1 MNNSQFVFFLA
12 ARLGCSPE
20 TAEQYITTIVKW
32 LGNTVVDSGELIIR
46 DFGKFVVEKRN
57 EHIVID
63 AATKKR
69 TLIPPQLLM
78 RFVAYPLLDE
88 EEKGGYVAMEKV
100 ASVVAGQLKIAS
112 NVSEKAVMEFFKAL
126 LHVMNNDGEVAISG
140 LGEFQLTKMQ
150 VGNHVY
156 GKVTFRPDETLAGLV
171 NRPFSYFQPVAL
183 HEGVNFDDTEVL
195 SDDDDPAI
203 TADTFVIKTVDEAEN
218 MAETPI
224 QTPESTLEKTESDD
238 SDNLEKLDDSEPSE
252 SSEPSEFSE
261 FSESSESSEYSEY
274 SDNSE
279 SSENSE
285 TTNDAT
291 AVDIPVPAPASD
303 VVAPIVPATV
313 NPDAPEE
320 PAPPTKR
327 NFTGLAVLLGAVAI
341 IGLVIFFFNQTGDEE
356 GNAVASNVSL
366 TADSAL
372 VAENDSI
379 STTSA
384 LPENEATDTIDFDAM
399 NAQIPYGAYDI
410 VAIDTVIT
418 VGKGQTAL
426 SISKMM
432 LGTEYTIYIV
442 VANDGNDQPQPGQP
456 YRIPKL
462 QLRSKK

>member
-112 NVSEKAVMEFFKAL
+112 NVSEQAVMEFFKAL

-183 HEGVNFDDTEVL
+183 HEGVTFDDTEVL

-218 MAETPI
+218 MAETPS

-238 SDNLEKLDDSEPSE
+238 SDNLEKLDDSES
-252 SSEPSEFSE
+252 SE

-285 TTNDAT
+285 PINDAS

-303 VVAPIVPATV
+303 VVAPIVPATS
-313 NPDAPEE
+313 NPDAPIEE

-327 NFTGLAVLLGAVAI
+327 NFTGLAVLLGVVAI
-341 IGLVIFFFNQTGDEE
+341 IGLVIFFFNHTGEE
-356 GNAVASNVSL
+356 EENAVASNVSL

-384 LPENEATDTIDFDAM
+384 LPENEASDTIDFDAM

>member
-183 HEGVNFDDTEVL
+183 HEGVTFDDTEVL

-218 MAETPI
+218 MAETPS
-224 QTPESTLEKTESDD
+224 QTPESTLEKTELDD
-238 SDNLEKLDDSEPSE
+238 SDNLEKLDDSEPSD
-252 SSEPSEFSE
+252 
-261 FSESSESSEYSEY
+261 SSESSEYSEY

-285 TTNDAT
+285 TTNDAS

-303 VVAPIVPATV
+303 VVAPIVPATS
-313 NPDAPEE
+313 NPDAPIEE

-341 IGLVIFFFNQTGDEE
+341 IGLVIFFFNHTGEE
-356 GNAVASNVSL
+356 EENAVASNVSL

-384 LPENEATDTIDFDAM
+384 LPENEASDTIDFDAM

>member
-183 HEGVNFDDTEVL
+183 HEGVTFDDTEVL

-218 MAETPI
+218 MAETPS
-224 QTPESTLEKTESDD
+224 QTPESTLEKTELDD
-238 SDNLEKLDDSEPSE
+238 SDNLEKLDDSEPSD
-252 SSEPSEFSE
+252 
-261 FSESSESSEYSEY
+261 SSESSEYSEY

-285 TTNDAT
+285 TTNDAS

-303 VVAPIVPATV
+303 AVAPIVPATS
-313 NPDAPEE
+313 NPDAPIEE

-341 IGLVIFFFNQTGDEE
+341 IGLVIFFFNHTGEE
-356 GNAVASNVSL
+356 EENAVASNVSL

-384 LPENEATDTIDFDAM
+384 LPENEASDTIDFDAM

>member
-183 HEGVNFDDTEVL
+183 HEGVTFDDTEVL

-218 MAETPI
+218 MAETPS

-238 SDNLEKLDDSEPSE
+238 SDNLEKLDDSES
-252 SSEPSEFSE
+252 SE

-285 TTNDAT
+285 TTNDAS

-303 VVAPIVPATV
+303 VVAPIVPATS
-313 NPDAPEE
+313 NPDAPIEE

-327 NFTGLAVLLGAVAI
+327 NFTGLAVLLGVVAI
-341 IGLVIFFFNQTGDEE
+341 IGLVIFFFNHTGEE
-356 GNAVASNVSL
+356 EENAVASDVSL

-384 LPENEATDTIDFDAM
+384 LPENEASDTIDFDAM

>member
-1 MNNSQFVFFLA
+1 
-12 ARLGCSPE
+12 
-20 TAEQYITTIVKW
+20 
-32 LGNTVVDSGELIIR
+32 
-46 DFGKFVVEKRN
+46 
-57 EHIVID
+57 
-63 AATKKR
+63 
-69 TLIPPQLLM
+69 
-78 RFVAYPLLDE
+78 
-88 EEKGGYVAMEKV
+88 
-100 ASVVAGQLKIAS
+100 
-112 NVSEKAVMEFFKAL
+112 
-126 LHVMNNDGEVAISG
+126 
-140 LGEFQLTKMQ
+140 
-150 VGNHVY
+150 
-156 GKVTFRPDETLAGLV
+156 
-171 NRPFSYFQPVAL
+171 
-183 HEGVNFDDTEVL
+183 
-195 SDDDDPAI
+195 
-203 TADTFVIKTVDEAEN
+203 
-218 MAETPI
+218 
-224 QTPESTLEKTESDD
+224 LEKTESDD
-238 SDNLEKLDDSEPSE
+238 SDNLEKLDDSESSE
-252 SSEPSEFSE
+252 SSAS
-261 FSESSESSEYSEY
+261 SESSESSEY

-285 TTNDAT
+285 TTNDAS

-303 VVAPIVPATV
+303 VVAPIVPATS
-313 NPDAPEE
+313 NPDAPIEE

-327 NFTGLAVLLGAVAI
+327 NFTGLAVLLGVVAI
-341 IGLVIFFFNQTGDEE
+341 IGLVIFFFNHTGEE
-356 GNAVASNVSL
+356 EENAVASNVSL

-384 LPENEATDTIDFDAM
+384 LPENEASDTIDFDAM

>member
-183 HEGVNFDDTEVL
+183 HEGVTFDDTEVL

-218 MAETPI
+218 MAETPS

-238 SDNLEKLDDSEPSE
+238 SDNLEKLDDSES
-252 SSEPSEFSE
+252 SE

-291 AVDIPVPAPASD
+291 VVDIPVPAPASD
-303 VVAPIVPATV
+303 VVAPIVPATS
-313 NPDAPEE
+313 NPDAPIEE

-327 NFTGLAVLLGAVAI
+327 NFTGQAVLLGVVAI
-341 IGLVIFFFNQTGDEE
+341 IGLVIFFFNHTGEE
-356 GNAVASNVSL
+356 EENAVASDVSL

>member
-78 RFVAYPLLDE
+78 RFMAYPLLDE

-183 HEGVNFDDTEVL
+183 HEGVTFDDTEVL

-203 TADTFVIKTVDEAEN
+203 TADTFVIKTIDEAEN
-218 MAETPI
+218 MAETPS

-238 SDNLEKLDDSEPSE
+238 SDNLEKLDDSEPSD
-252 SSEPSEFSE
+252 
-261 FSESSESSEYSEY
+261 SSESSEYSEY

-285 TTNDAT
+285 TTNDAS

-303 VVAPIVPATV
+303 VVGPIVPATS

-327 NFTGLAVLLGAVAI
+327 NFTGLAVLLGVVAI
-341 IGLVIFFFNQTGDEE
+341 IGLVIFFFNHTGEE
-356 GNAVASNVSL
+356 EENAVASNVSL

-384 LPENEATDTIDFDAM
+384 LPENEASDTIDFDAM

>member
-238 SDNLEKLDDSEPSE
+238 SDNLEKLDDSES
-252 SSEPSEFSE
+252 SE

>member
-100 ASVVAGQLKIAS
+100 AAVVAGQLKIAS

-183 HEGVNFDDTEVL
+183 HEGVTFDDTEVL

-218 MAETPI
+218 MAETPS

-238 SDNLEKLDDSEPSE
+238 SDNLEKLDDSES
-252 SSEPSEFSE
+252 SE

-291 AVDIPVPAPASD
+291 VVDIPVPAPASD
-303 VVAPIVPATV
+303 VVAPIVPATS
-313 NPDAPEE
+313 NPDAPIEE

-327 NFTGLAVLLGAVAI
+327 NFTGLAVLLGVVAI
-341 IGLVIFFFNQTGDEE
+341 IGLVIFFFNHTGEE
-356 GNAVASNVSL
+356 EENAVASNVSL

-384 LPENEATDTIDFDAM
+384 LPENEASDTIDFDAM

>member
-63 AATKKR
+63 ADTKKR

-183 HEGVNFDDTEVL
+183 HEGVTFDDTEVL

-218 MAETPI
+218 MAETPS
-224 QTPESTLEKTESDD
+224 QTPESTLEKTESDE
-238 SDNLEKLDDSEPSE
+238 SEKLEKLDDSES
-252 SSEPSEFSE
+252 SEFSE
-261 FSESSESSEYSEY
+261 SSESSESSEYSEY
-274 SDNSE
+274 SEYSE

-285 TTNDAT
+285 TTNDAS

-303 VVAPIVPATV
+303 VVAPIVPATA
-313 NPDAPEE
+313 NPDAPIEE

-327 NFTGLAVLLGAVAI
+327 NFTGLAVLLGVVAI
-341 IGLVIFFFNQTGDEE
+341 IGLVIFFFNHTGEE
-356 GNAVASNVSL
+356 EENAVASNVSL

-384 LPENEATDTIDFDAM
+384 LPENEASDTIDFDAM

>member
-100 ASVVAGQLKIAS
+100 AAVVAGQLKIAS

-126 LHVMNNDGEVAISG
+126 LHVMNNDGEVAILG

-150 VGNHVY
+150 VDNHVY

-183 HEGVNFDDTEVL
+183 HEGVTFDDTEVL

-203 TADTFVIKTVDEAEN
+203 TADTFVIKTIDEAEN
-218 MAETPI
+218 MAQTPS

-252 SSEPSEFSE
+252 FSE
-261 FSESSESSEYSEY
+261 FSESSEYSEY

-285 TTNDAT
+285 TTNDAS

-303 VVAPIVPATV
+303 VVAPIVPATS
-313 NPDAPEE
+313 NPDAPIEE

-341 IGLVIFFFNQTGDEE
+341 IGLVIFFFNHTGEE
-356 GNAVASNVSL
+356 EENAVASNVSL

>member
-150 VGNHVY
+150 VGSHVY

-183 HEGVNFDDTEVL
+183 HEGVTFDDTEVL

-203 TADTFVIKTVDEAEN
+203 TADTFVIKSIDEAEN
-218 MAETPI
+218 MADTPS

-238 SDNLEKLDDSEPSE
+238 SDNLEKLDDSES
-252 SSEPSEFSE
+252 SE
-261 FSESSESSEYSEY
+261 FSESSESSEYSEYSEY

-285 TTNDAT
+285 TTNDAS

-303 VVAPIVPATV
+303 VVAPIVPATS
-313 NPDAPEE
+313 NPDAPIEE

-341 IGLVIFFFNQTGDEE
+341 IGLVIFFFNHTGEE
-356 GNAVASNVSL
+356 EENAVASNVSL

-384 LPENEATDTIDFDAM
+384 LPENESSDTIDFDAM

>member
-183 HEGVNFDDTEVL
+183 HEGVTFDDTEVL
-195 SDDDDPAI
+195 SDDDDPVI
-203 TADTFVIKTVDEAEN
+203 TADTFVIKTIDEAEN
-218 MAETPI
+218 MAETPS

-252 SSEPSEFSE
+252 SSESSE
-261 FSESSESSEYSEY
+261 FSESSEYSEC

-291 AVDIPVPAPASD
+291 AVDIPIPAPASD
-303 VVAPIVPATV
+303 VVAPIVPATS
-313 NPDAPEE
+313 NPDAPIEE

-327 NFTGLAVLLGAVAI
+327 NFTGLAVLLGVVAI
-341 IGLVIFFFNQTGDEE
+341 IGLVIFFFNHTGEE
-356 GNAVASNVSL
+356 EENAVASNVSL

-384 LPENEATDTIDFDAM
+384 LLENEASDTIDFDAM

>member
-88 EEKGGYVAMEKV
+88 EEKGGYVAMEEV

-183 HEGVNFDDTEVL
+183 HEGVTFDDTEVL

-218 MAETPI
+218 MAETPS

-238 SDNLEKLDDSEPSE
+238 SDNLEKLDDSES
-252 SSEPSEFSE
+252 SE

-285 TTNDAT
+285 TTNDAS

-303 VVAPIVPATV
+303 VVAPIVPATS
-313 NPDAPEE
+313 NPDAPFEE

-327 NFTGLAVLLGAVAI
+327 NFTGLAVLLGVVAI
-341 IGLVIFFFNQTGDEE
+341 IGLVIFFFNHTGEE
-356 GNAVASNVSL
+356 EENAVASDVSL

-384 LPENEATDTIDFDAM
+384 LPENEASDTIDFDAM

>member
-78 RFVAYPLLDE
+78 RFVPYPLLDE

-183 HEGVNFDDTEVL
+183 HEGVTFDDTEVL

-218 MAETPI
+218 MAETPS

-238 SDNLEKLDDSEPSE
+238 SDNLEKLDDSES
-252 SSEPSEFSE
+252 SE

-285 TTNDAT
+285 TTNDAS

-303 VVAPIVPATV
+303 VVAPIVPATA
-313 NPDAPEE
+313 NPDAPIEE

-327 NFTGLAVLLGAVAI
+327 NFTGLAVLLGVVAI
-341 IGLVIFFFNQTGDEE
+341 IGLVIFFFNHTGEE
-356 GNAVASNVSL
+356 EENAVASDVSL

-384 LPENEATDTIDFDAM
+384 LPENESSDTIDFDAM

>member
-112 NVSEKAVMEFFKAL
+112 NVSEQAVMEFFKAL

-183 HEGVNFDDTEVL
+183 HEGVTFDDTEVL

-218 MAETPI
+218 MAETPS

-238 SDNLEKLDDSEPSE
+238 SDNLEKLDDSEPSD
-252 SSEPSEFSE
+252 
-261 FSESSESSEYSEY
+261 SSESSEYSEN

-285 TTNDAT
+285 TINDAS

-303 VVAPIVPATV
+303 VVAPIVPATS
-313 NPDAPEE
+313 NPDAPIEE

-327 NFTGLAVLLGAVAI
+327 NFTGLAVLLGVVAI
-341 IGLVIFFFNQTGDEE
+341 IGLVIFFFNHTGEE
-356 GNAVASNVSL
+356 EENAVASNVSL

-384 LPENEATDTIDFDAM
+384 LPENEASDTIDFDAM

>member
-183 HEGVNFDDTEVL
+183 HEGVTFDDTEVL

-203 TADTFVIKTVDEAEN
+203 TADTFVIKTIDEAEN
-218 MAETPI
+218 MAETPS

-238 SDNLEKLDDSEPSE
+238 SDNLEKLDDSES
-252 SSEPSEFSE
+252 SE

-285 TTNDAT
+285 TTNDAS

-303 VVAPIVPATV
+303 VVAPIVPATS
-313 NPDAPEE
+313 NPDAPIEE

-327 NFTGLAVLLGAVAI
+327 NFTGLAVLLGVVAI
-341 IGLVIFFFNQTGDEE
+341 IGLVIFFFNHTGEE
-356 GNAVASNVSL
+356 EENAVASDVSL

-384 LPENEATDTIDFDAM
+384 LPENEASDTIDFDAM

>member
-78 RFVAYPLLDE
+78 RFMAYPLLDE

-100 ASVVAGQLKIAS
+100 AAVVAGQLKIAS

-183 HEGVNFDDTEVL
+183 HEGVTFDDTEVL

-203 TADTFVIKTVDEAEN
+203 TADTFVIKTIDEAEN
-218 MAETPI
+218 MAETPS

-238 SDNLEKLDDSEPSE
+238 SDNLEKLDDSEPSD
-252 SSEPSEFSE
+252 
-261 FSESSESSEYSEY
+261 SSESSEYSEY

-285 TTNDAT
+285 TTNDAS

-303 VVAPIVPATV
+303 VVAPIVPATS
-313 NPDAPEE
+313 NPDAPIEE

-327 NFTGLAVLLGAVAI
+327 NFTGLAVLLGVVAI
-341 IGLVIFFFNQTGDEE
+341 IGLVIFFFNHTGEE
-356 GNAVASNVSL
+356 EENAVASDVSL

-384 LPENEATDTIDFDAM
+384 LPENEASDTIDFDAM